1 MTTTSNVY
9 EIFNDFLAFRDP
21 TQIMGLA
28 TNLELFAS
36 ASLSDGKVYIGEN
49 APEAFREAMRRH
61 ADAKKSSVKLG
72 AIKSKVGNDITAIFI
87 SEIKGKKDSK
97 SSAFTISMRS
107 EQLIGFMEFP
117 SA

>member
-1 MTTTSNVY
+1 MTTSNVY

-28 TNLELFAS
+28 THLELFAS

-49 APEAFREAMRRH
+49 APEAFRETMRRH
-61 ADAKKSSVKLG
+61 ANAKKSSIKLG
-72 AIKSKVGNDITAIFI
+72 SITAKVGNDVTAIFI
-87 SEIKGKKDSK
+87 SEVKGKKDSQ
-97 SSAFTISMRS
+97 SSAFTISMRGDD
-107 EQLIGFMEFP
+107 LVGFMEFP